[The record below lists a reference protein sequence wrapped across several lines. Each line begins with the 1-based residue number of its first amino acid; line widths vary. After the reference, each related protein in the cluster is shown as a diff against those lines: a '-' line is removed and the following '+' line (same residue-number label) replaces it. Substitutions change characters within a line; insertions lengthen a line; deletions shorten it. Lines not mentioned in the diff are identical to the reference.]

1 MKAKMNKGSFRSV
14 VCIVKRNKHYLF
26 CKREDNGLWTLPGG
40 RVEAGE
46 NPEKAALRELF
57 EESRAS
63 IGKHIRK
70 EKENYNLKKPKEV
83 EAITG
88 CSMFIPKNTIEKI
101 GLFDEKFF
109 MYGEDIDYSLRM
121 KKEGFRMYIIPNTTV
136 YHDVSIENE
145 QNTSNLKKSI
155 MKIYN
160 YTLSNYINIIKHFS
174 LTYLAIWSIRLPIV
188 AIYELI
194 KRKTK

>member
-1 MKAKMNKGSFRSV
+1 
-14 VCIVKRNKHYLF
+14 
-26 CKREDNGLWTLPGG
+26 
-40 RVEAGE
+40 
-46 NPEKAALRELF
+46 
-57 EESRAS
+57 
-63 IGKHIRK
+63 
-70 EKENYNLKKPKEV
+70 
-83 EAITG
+83 
-88 CSMFIPKNTIEKI
+88 
-101 GLFDEKFF
+101 